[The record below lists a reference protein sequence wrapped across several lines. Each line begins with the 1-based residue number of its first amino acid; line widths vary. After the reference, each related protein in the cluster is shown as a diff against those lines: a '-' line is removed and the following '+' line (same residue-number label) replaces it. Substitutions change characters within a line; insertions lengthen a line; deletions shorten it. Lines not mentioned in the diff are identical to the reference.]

1 MKTGVLVMAAGMGSR
16 FGGMKQIEPVG
27 ANGRIILDY
36 SIHDAVKAGFDT
48 AVIVIRKDTE
58 KDFRNAAGKAIEK
71 MIDVKYVYQELEN
84 LPDGYSVPDGRT
96 KPWGTGHAVLSAKD
110 AIDFPFIII
119 NADDYY
125 GQSVYKTMHDY
136 ITNDG
141 GMCMAGY
148 RLGNTLSE
156 NGTVA
161 RGVCEVEGGY
171 LKTVVEHTAIS
182 ASSGISLDSIVS
194 MNMWGLTPD
203 IFGVLDSEFKAFLA
217 TDGDP
222 LKKEFFIPSVID
234 GLIHNNG
241 EKVKVLTTDEKWYG
255 MTYREDLDSVRKAIA
270 DLTEKGLYEKDF

>member
-1 MKTGVLVMAAGMGSR
+1 MAAGMGSR

-58 KDFRNAAGKAIEK
+58 SDFRNAAGKAIEK

-136 ITNDG
+136 ITSEG

-161 RGVCEVEGGY
+161 RGVCEVDNGY
-171 LKTVVEHTAIS
+171 LKKVVEHTAIS
-182 ASSGISLDSIVS
+182 ASSGIPLDSVVS

-203 IFGVLDSEFKAFLA
+203 IFKVLDNDFKEFLA

-234 GLIHNNG
+234 NLINNRG
-241 EKVKVLTTDEKWYG
+241 AKVKVLNTDEKWYG
-255 MTYREDLDSVRKAIA
+255 MTYREDLESVRQAIA